1 VNDGR
6 ERTRKFAL
14 LLRRANHALRNGLRQ
29 SGVSSRDHN
38 ECAAII
44 ERCYNAAGQRVQKII
59 GNTTYSYFYDLSG
72 KVVAEWYGTPGGY
85 NGWGKGYVYLGG
97 QLVAQYADSTTH
109 FVHKDHLGSTR
120 LLTKVDQ
127 SVQETLDFLPYGEQ
141 LNSTAATT
149 SHKFTG
155 KERDSE
161 SGLDNFKARYFGS
174 SMGRFSSPDPLMIM
188 RQKLTD
194 PQQWNM
200 YAYVRNNPLR
210 FLDPTG
216 MYICGGTEK
225 ECAAFEKARQSAL
238 KSKDKDTVRAAKAYG
253 DPGKD
258 NGVNVGFAKELKGDR
273 GGQVTRRG
281 GGLEADP
288 NSPNGL
294 RATLNVTIKSD
305 LAGDE
310 ETIAHEGSHVADNQ
324 DFVNAITPDG
334 KIDQSLNITLR
345 ASEIRAYLVSIG
357 YAQRGNKTL
366 NFGPCGVM
374 GECKFPPGMMP
385 ALRDQRI
392 NDLLNTQYDSK
403 MLDKLLYPELKP

>member
-1 VNDGR
+1 MCDTSTYTYGGFSPHVFIDRVFNP
-6 ERTRKFAL
+6 KF
-14 LLRRANHALRNGLRQ
+14 
-29 SGVSSRDHN
+29 
-38 ECAAII
+38 
-44 ERCYNAAGQRVQKII
+44 
-59 GNTTYSYFYDLSG
+59 
-72 KVVAEWYGTPGGY
+72 
-85 NGWGKGYVYLGG
+85 
-97 QLVAQYADSTTH
+97 
-109 FVHKDHLGSTR
+109 
-120 LLTKVDQ
+120 
-127 SVQETLDFLPYGEQ
+127 
-141 LNSTAATT
+141 
-149 SHKFTG
+149 HKFIG
-155 KERDSE
+155 KERDTE

-174 SMGRFSSPDPLMIM
+174 SLGRFSSPDPLMIM

-225 ECAAFEKARQSAL
+225 ECAAFEKARQNAL

-258 NGVNVGFAKELKGDR
+258 NGVNVGFAKDLKGDR

-281 GGLEADP
+281 GGIEADP

-310 ETIAHEGSHVADNQ
+310 ETMAHEGSHVADNQ

-392 NDLLNTQYDSK
+392 NNLLNTQCDSK